1 LKRDDFVGGAL
12 VFLLL
17 SFRGGRRFRDVDSVF
32 AGARAGLVVLLFF
45 FRWFFSSPKAPMRL
59 WPQELDGGN
68 LVRCLVQIQVPKIN
82 GWGNK
87 NSRMDRQFKFQ
98 QSGCWFIG

>member
-1 LKRDDFVGGAL
+1 LKRGDFVGGAL

-59 WPQELDGGN
+59 WPQELDGGI
-68 LVRCLVQIQVPKIN
+68 LYVALFGFRYQKSTDGATKIHE
-82 GWGNK
+82 W
-87 NSRMDRQFKFQ
+87 
-98 QSGCWFIG
+98 IGSLNFNRVVAGS